1 MFLKVVSLLHYDPMW
16 QRLSK
21 LISFCEM
28 LFESLPQ
35 CILQCLIMMNL
46 FAGERCAFWLQ
57 LATGISSLFLSL
69 TLVWETFQPIE
80 TFINE
85 EDTLLNKVYKVLWA
99 KGISLCIFFN
109 VLEFLLF
116 DILYFGKIK
125 DYVSSSDH
133 ITILILVIIPLSF
146 YFLLKIF
153 ICNCLEKSKQEKFLQ
168 LVSAISWLVTFIN
181 STTIS
186 TLSFS
191 KYPFAGIGGIIVLV
205 FFSFNQL
212 SLSMV
217 HFLAFFT
224 LEKRNDLY
232 HLDKLTSIE
241 ICSFLNIKHL
251 ILIYVGFFISQF
263 VFIIYH
269 SDKMYYM

>member
-1 MFLKVVSLLHYDPMW
+1 M
-16 QRLSK
+16 
-21 LISFCEM
+21 SFCEM

-116 DILYFGKIK
+116 DILYFVKIK

-133 ITILILVIIPLSF
+133 ITILILVIIPLPF

-153 ICNCLEKSKQEKFLQ
+153 ICNYLEKSKQEKFLQ

-224 LEKRNDLY
+224 AKKRNDLY

-241 ICSFLNIKHL
+241 ICSFLSIKHL
-251 ILIYVGFFISQF
+251 LLIYMGFFLSQF
-263 VFIIYH
+263 VLIICYA
-269 SDKMYYM
+269 DQMYYT